1 VSTQS
6 GAEAVVSDLVVAD
19 LVNKEHLKSL
29 DMHSPRVV
37 QGPPI
42 ERDAAGIATFK
53 WSYTEEDAI
62 RFMNAERKPIY

>member
-1 VSTQS
+1 
-6 GAEAVVSDLVVAD
+6 
-19 LVNKEHLKSL
+19 LKSL